1 MREILKNIVCLLIIN
16 MIASIG
22 SFAIILLG
30 IAMFE
35 PADNI
40 LAKIFY
46 DFSFQIILLIVIGR
60 LFVLPFAYNKL
71 ENSINYKLV
80 SKFIKKLK
88 QSIYLKLT
96 VLLIAYFIFWPFG
109 FQWFDSGFYGQLIQ
123 SVFLGLVG
131 NYLVLYIWWYIE
143 DKIKNRKVKID

>member
-1 MREILKNIVCLLIIN
+1 MWEILKNIVCLLIIN

-22 SFAIILLG
+22 SFVIILLG

-40 LAKIFY
+40 FAKIFY

-143 DKIKNRKVKID
+143 DKIKNRKIKID

>member
-1 MREILKNIVCLLIIN
+1 MWEILKNIVCLLIIN
-16 MIASIG
+16 MIAGIG
-22 SFAIILLG
+22 PFVIILLG

-40 LAKIFY
+40 FAKIFY

-96 VLLIAYFIFWPFG
+96 MLVIVYFIHFPIG
-109 FQWFDSGFYGQLIQ
+109 FPSFNINFFEQLIQ
-123 SVFLGLVG
+123 NIFLGLFG

-143 DKIKNRKVKID
+143 DKIKNKKVKID

>member
-1 MREILKNIVCLLIIN
+1 MWEILKNIVCLLIIN

-40 LAKIFY
+40 FAKIFY

-143 DKIKNRKVKID
+143 DKIKNRKVKT